1 MAFSSLDNL
10 VAALPGQ
17 IEPYTKASIT
27 TVAGGY
33 FTLFNVAGQPPA
45 GTIAALGQLTTG
57 VIPTSS
63 TTGAFPYSN
72 NGGGSITTNVA
83 RISANSSSMGTVVL
97 HDRLWH
103 AGSFT
108 SVNGSISI
116 TNPTT
121 TPNRTYGPSG
131 NVYQSIELYVEIASA
146 LSATGTT
153 ITVTYTDGLGNGSLS
168 ATCVVPASAI
178 LGRWFP
184 FVMAN
189 NNGIQYITA
198 LAGSA
203 APTGTFNLVMIQRLI
218 EVPIAIAGVAQTL
231 DFAGCGFPLVKNS
244 ACLNF
249 FMVTNTVT
257 SGTLSGVFNLVTN

>member
-1 MAFSSLDNL
+1 MAFSSLDQL

-57 VIPTSS
+57 VIPTYT
-63 TTGAFPYSN
+63 TTGAFSFTN

-83 RISANSSSMGTVVL
+83 RISANSSSAGTLVL

-108 SVNGSISI
+108 SVSGSISI

-121 TPNRTYGPSG
+121 TPNRTYGPAA
-131 NVYQSIELYVEIASA
+131 NIYQAIEIYAEIASA
-146 LSATGTT
+146 LSATPTT
-153 ITVTYTDGLGNGSLS
+153 ITLTYVDGLGNTGLS
-168 ATCVVPASAI
+168 ATVTLPASAI

-184 FVMAN
+184 FALAN

-198 LAGSA
+198 MSGNA
-203 APTGTFNLVMIQRLI
+203 APTGTFNLVMITRLVEI
-218 EVPIAIAGVAQTL
+218 PMAVVGQSNAL

-249 FMVTNTVT
+249 FMVCNAVT

>member
-1 MAFSSLDNL
+1 MAFASLDNL
-10 VAALPGQ
+10 VASLPGQ
-17 IEPYTKASIT
+17 IEPYTKASVT
-27 TVAGGY
+27 SVAGGY
-33 FTLFNVAGQPPA
+33 QTLFNVAGQPAA

-63 TTGAFPYSN
+63 TIGAFSYTN
-72 NGGGSITTNVA
+72 NGGGSAETHVA
-83 RISANSSSMGTVVL
+83 RISANNSVAGTLVL

-103 AGSFT
+103 GGSFT

-121 TPNRTYGPSG
+121 TPNRLYGPAA
-131 NVYQSIELYVEIASA
+131 NNYQAIELWCEIASA
-146 LSATGTT
+146 LSATQTV
-153 ITVTYTDGLGNGSLS
+153 ITVTYTDGLGNTGLS
-168 ATCVVPASAI
+168 ATCTLPASAI

-184 FVMAN
+184 FALAN
-189 NNGIQYITA
+189 NNGIQCITA

-203 APTGTFNLVMIQRLI
+203 APTGTFNLVMITRLV
-218 EVPIAIAGVAQTL
+218 EVPMAVVGVSTAL

-249 FMVTNTVT
+249 FLVCNAATTGTVA
-257 SGTLSGVFNLVTN
+257 GVFNLVTN